1 MKKSRILVSLLAF
14 VLAVS
19 VVGGC
24 FALYIVNATERNI
37 TIGTGDA
44 ITLAIG
50 NAPVAAITGL
60 NPTNPVTCTINLQS
74 SAVGAI
80 TEDVQGKFYV
90 EVATGTYSTYLKV
103 NAVVTEK
110 DGITKHDVDHDEL
123 TSASAGYTC
132 KLADLPE
139 TVKLTFSLEGITGA
153 AFLAIAEQDATVT
166 LHWVIDDSYESTWV
180 IDANSYYLVGNIGGF
195 DLWTPNSDTYKLS
208 LNTESDYEEYMI
220 MNVYL
225 TTTDEFKIYK
235 QNGNIWRDGL
245 EDQVYAVYTGG
256 WGSNLRVKADG
267 YYNIYMK
274 VAAEGN
280 PEYNLIYVQQVV
292 TP

>member
-24 FALYIVNATERNI
+24 FALYIVNATDRNI

-50 NAPVAAITGL
+50 NAPEAAITGL

-103 NAVVTEK
+103 NALVTEK
-110 DGITKHDVDHDEL
+110 DGITEHNVAHDDL
-123 TSASAGYTC
+123 TSVGYTC

-139 TVKLTFSLEGITGA
+139 TVKLTFSLEGIAGA
-153 AFLAIAEQDATVT
+153 DFLAIADQTATVT
-166 LHWVIDDSYESTWV
+166 LHWEIDDSYESTWE
-180 IDANSYYLVGNIGGF
+180 IDADAYYLVGNIGGF

-208 LNTESDYEEYMI
+208 LNTESAYEEYMI

-245 EDQVYAVYTGG
+245 EDDVVDAEYVGG
-256 WGSNLRVKADG
+256 WASNLRVKANG
-267 YYNIYMK
+267 YYNIYLK
-274 VAAEGN
+274 VAVEGN
-280 PEYNLIYVQQVV
+280 PQYNLIYVQQVV